1 MGKGVSNAAGDT
13 PVTKVKRAEKT
24 AQPDYVPLEDGPT
37 VGEGAA
43 DKPNT
48 ESAKP
53 SMQEVFGPG
62 GFLEKCMKGGFDPA
76 TVSSDYEHRPGPLE
90 MAERGR
96 DAFESDHPAIVE
108 AGRRPGTN
116 IRHPS

>member
-1 MGKGVSNAAGDT
+1 MGKGVANAAGDAS
-13 PVTKVKRAEKT
+13 VKKVKRAEKT
-24 AQPDYVPLEDGPT
+24 AQPDYVPLEDDPT

-76 TVSSDYEHRPGPLE
+76 TVSSDYEHRPGQLE
-90 MAERGR
+90 MAEMVH
-96 DAFESDHPAIVE
+96 DAFESHHHA
-108 AGRRPGTN
+108 N
-116 IRHPS
+116 